1 MMLLGEWTTQIVE
14 IAKSTVRGNRGLMA
28 SRNVRILPVLSLY
41 DLEIAKYILLRE
53 NLMIEKSELLQFNW
67 TDLYMFQRTTG
78 KLDTIAVT

>member
-1 MMLLGEWTTQIVE
+1 
-14 IAKSTVRGNRGLMA
+14 MA